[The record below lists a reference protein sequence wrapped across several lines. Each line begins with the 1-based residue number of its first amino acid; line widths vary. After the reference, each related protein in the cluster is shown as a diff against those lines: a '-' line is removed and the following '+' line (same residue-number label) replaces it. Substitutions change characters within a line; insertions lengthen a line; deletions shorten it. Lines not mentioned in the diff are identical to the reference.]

1 MKGLIFEGAAPVRQ
15 PTPNRSDVVC
25 FIGYAHIKDGDPPQE
40 LQDWLEREGWW
51 STPVTTGIQAGGKS
65 LYDLPLPIHNWEQF
79 DHLFQWT
86 RRFFDPSQAEGA
98 TYLGAAVRS
107 FFAQGG
113 RKCFVISMGEPV
125 DYFADRDVR
134 DGCLLKLVPEY
145 SGQRGR
151 RSQWHGLHHLFGLPE
166 VSFVSLPDLAEL
178 ASASAA
184 PELTSV
190 PISPSEPQFLEC
202 SQPPQRQEQSQLTHL
217 DAPRC
222 SDVEYGIWG
231 SVLHRAC
238 RWLSDFRREVQLLAS
253 LPLPRMGSKA
263 AKRPL
268 AFMHEQGWLS
278 FTLQS
283 PESLATAFLQLSYP
297 WLGQGYSGD
306 LPAGLEPPEGVLA
319 GMLARNCLTRG
330 GFRSAAGLDVHNLVD
345 MRPRLSAADQ
355 LGINPGALSQASP
368 QSPLI
373 DRVSLFGWAPAGPR
387 LLSDVTTSNDSS
399 YRQGC
404 INRTIALVMRAAQ
417 IIGQDVVFQA
427 SGERLWTQI
436 EKRLGDVLAAMQKLG
451 ALAGQRPQEA
461 FQVRCDRSTMTQQDM
476 DSGRVVVLVDI
487 RPAASIETMRI
498 HLSLSDSGRVSLT
511 ALGQE
516 AA

>member
-1 MKGLIFEGAAPVRQ
+1 MKGLIFEADTPLTQPAPHR
-15 PTPNRSDVVC
+15 TDVVC
-25 FIGYAHIKDGDPPQE
+25 FIGYAQVKDGDPPQE
-40 LQDWLEREGWW
+40 LRAWLEREGWW
-51 STPVTTGIQAGGKS
+51 SSPMTTGIQAGGES
-65 LYDLPLPIHNWEQF
+65 LYDLPLPIHNFEQF
-79 DHLFQWT
+79 DQLFQWN
-86 RRFFDPSQAEGA
+86 RRFFDPSQAVGG

-125 DYFADRDVR
+125 ALSAGRDVR
-134 DGCLLKLVPEY
+134 DGLLLKLVPEY
-145 SGQRGR
+145 SGQKGQ

-178 ASASAA
+178 ASVHAH
-184 PELTSV
+184 PELTSE
-190 PISPSEPQFLEC
+190 PISPFEPQFLEC
-202 SQPPQRQEQSQLTHL
+202 SQPALKQKQSQVIHL

-231 SVLHRAC
+231 SVLHRAS

-253 LPLPRMGSKA
+253 LPLPRMGSGA
-263 AKRPL
+263 ERDPL
-268 AFMHEQGWLS
+268 AFMHAQGWLS

-283 PESLATAFLQLSYP
+283 PESMATAFVQLSYP
-297 WLGQGYSGD
+297 WLVQGYAGD

-319 GMLARNCLTRG
+319 GLLARNCLTRG
-330 GFRSAAGLDVHNLVD
+330 AFRSVAGLSVYNLVD
-345 MRPRLSAADQ
+345 MRPHLSAAAQ
-355 LGINPGALSQASP
+355 LGINPRAPLEASP
-368 QSPLI
+368 QAPLM
-373 DRVSLFGWAPAGPR
+373 DRVSLFGMRPEGPG

-417 IIGQDVVFQA
+417 TIGQDVVFQA

-436 EKRLGDVLAAMQKLG
+436 EKWLTDVLGAMQRVG

-461 FQVRCDRSTMTQQDM
+461 FQVRCDRSTMTQQDV

-487 RPAASIETMRI
+487 RPAASIESMRI
-498 HLSLSDSGRVSLT
+498 HLTWGHSGRVSMT